1 MSRPRIRC
9 SSLQQLLACPASLR
23 LRALVGDSKD
33 SAASLLG
40 SWCHYEGARR
50 LVEFHGAVA
59 EEGALV
65 PVAMPNGWEPPRF
78 ASWMVDFW
86 LQTVLTYCD
95 VDMALEVEAELS
107 HAFPGFDLTGHV
119 DCVGF
124 KVEQVERFP
133 MPDGT
138 LSDEV
143 VTVPVE
149 AVGLDLKTGT
159 EIVDEAE
166 QNAQVLGYMVLLKL
180 TYPTLRKITFA
191 ICQPRNNPDE
201 GQERNTWA
209 TLEGEALERAV
220 SYLEREIHASLAAPD
235 QLNSD
240 GWKQC
245 RYCPA
250 ADQCPAIAA
259 DLEDMKM
266 TLTPE
271 HLANI
276 STEPSVKRLLE
287 IELARKKLTP
297 IFERAKDA
305 LKTRVKA
312 EGGTIIE
319 NGVRI
324 YVEERNSGRK
334 ITDNAKATEALSDL
348 PDERF
353 HRCYQFRPSE
363 IEAVLAEHES
373 ERTGAKVPVESKA
386 KGKVSGK
393 SLFNDRLGALTEATT
408 AEWLRIAE

>member
-1 MSRPRIRC
+1 MTPRVRC
-9 SSLQQLLACPASLR
+9 SSLQQLLACPASLQ
-23 LRALVGDSKD
+23 LRALVGEGKD

-50 LVEFHGAVA
+50 LVEHHGAVA
-59 EEGALV
+59 AEGALV
-65 PVAMPNGWEPPRF
+65 PVALQNPPRF
-78 ASWMVDFW
+78 ALWMVDFW

-95 VDMALEVEAELS
+95 VYMALEVEAELS
-107 HAFPGFDLTGHV
+107 HDFPAFTLTGHV

-124 KVEQVERFP
+124 KVE
-133 MPDGT
+133 DGA
-138 LSDEV
+138 
-143 VTVPVE
+143 PVE
-149 AVGLDLKTGT
+149 ATGLDLKTGT

-180 TYPTLRKITFA
+180 TYPTLRKVTFA

-201 GQERNTWA
+201 GQERITWA
-209 TLEGEALERAV
+209 TLEGEALDRAV
-220 SYLEREIHASLAAPD
+220 SYLEREILRSLDNPD

-259 DLEDMKM
+259 DLEEMKM

-271 HLANI
+271 HVANI
-276 STEPSVKRLLE
+276 STEPSLRRLLD
-287 IELARKKLTP
+287 IEFARKKLTP
-297 IFERAKDA
+297 VFDRAKDA
-305 LKTRVKA
+305 LKARVKA
-312 EGGTIIE
+312 EGGSVIE
-319 NGVRI
+319 DGVRI
-324 YVEERNSGRK
+324 YIEERNSGRK
-334 ITDNAKATEALSDL
+334 ITDNAKATELLSDL

-353 HRCYQFRPSE
+353 HRCYAFKPSE

-393 SLFNDRLGALTEATT
+393 SLYNDKLGAVTETTT
-408 AEWLRIAE
+408 AEWLRITE